1 MRRRLKP
8 RPNFATLQPWCL
20 ITGPGR
26 QNKMVTLCV
35 FCDLLLIYKI
45 LTTSSDVWCIYLKN
59 KRSALKTLT
68 GSEAIWE
75 KNVFF

>member
-26 QNKMVTLCV
+26 QNKMETLCV
-35 FCDLLLIYKI
+35 FCDFVTDLQDFNDLKWRLM
-45 LTTSSDVWCIYLKN
+45 YLFK
-59 KRSALKTLT
+59 K
-68 GSEAIWE
+68 
-75 KNVFF
+75 